1 VKEKRKEINRDFTS
15 HPIVTSLPNLHLKLP
30 VPNKLQPVLVVDDDN
45 RNLDVLRVGG
55 AFFRQVRFPG
65 VERAGDV
72 DQKDLRK
79 EKKTSVPS
87 LSSVGVL
94 YWACVGRCMDNS
106 HRNRS
111 EQSPADK

>member
-1 VKEKRKEINRDFTS
+1 MKEKRKEINRDFTS

-30 VPNKLQPVLVVDDDN
+30 VPNKLQPVLVVDDDD

-79 EKKTSVPS
+79 EKKTSVY
-87 LSSVGVL
+87 LLGDVWVCCIRKQCACDVCWVCHGISSTGKC
-94 YWACVGRCMDNS
+94 Y
-106 HRNRS
+106 
-111 EQSPADK
+111 